1 MLSAAD
7 WAFLAAQRVAH
18 LATAGASGR
27 PHVVPVCFARSG
39 DALYVPIDAKPKRGD
54 PRDLRRL
61 RNLRR
66 RPEATLLV
74 DRYDEDW
81 RRLRWLMLSV
91 RARILEP
98 DAGEALSGQALSREA
113 IDAADA
119 DAADRRDALAAL
131 EARYPQY
138 AAMGLAGLGLPVIR
152 LDPVGVRRWRGEEEE
167 EEQE

>member
-18 LATAGASGR
+18 LATADASGR

-54 PRDLRRL
+54 PRALRRL

-98 DAGEALSGQALSREA
+98 DAEDSIEA
-113 IDAADA
+113 IAVNDAMPAA
-119 DAADRRDALAAL
+119 DAADRRAAK
-131 EARYPQY
+131 
-138 AAMGLAGLGLPVIR
+138 AAS
-152 LDPVGVRRWRGEEEE
+152 
-167 EEQE
+167 